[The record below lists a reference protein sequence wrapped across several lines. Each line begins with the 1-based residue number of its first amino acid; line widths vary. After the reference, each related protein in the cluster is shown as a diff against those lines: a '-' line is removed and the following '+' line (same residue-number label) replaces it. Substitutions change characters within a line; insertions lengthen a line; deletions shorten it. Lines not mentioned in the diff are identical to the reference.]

1 MKKAFISAFSCLLL
15 FFFMTSLQ
23 ANEERFNE
31 KNANT
36 SFKNASGQLIKG
48 HRCGVANQTDQ
59 DVLRVRQQLNSFLDS
74 QPMPVTE
81 AISTIPV
88 AFHVVRYDDGSADVS
103 DSDIQE
109 QLDVLNAAFAT
120 TNFQFSLLSIDR
132 TNNTA
137 WTNHLPDTQNETDMK
152 EALAIDPL
160 TTLNFYLC
168 DIGAGLLGYA
178 TFPWSYAEDSFMS
191 GVVCLYS
198 SVPNGTAVPYN
209 LGDTGTHEVGHW
221 LGLYHTFQ
229 GGCFGLGDQVDDTPA
244 EASSAFGCPI
254 GRNTCT
260 SPGDDP
266 VENFMDY
273 TDDDCMN
280 HFTAG
285 QSVRM
290 DEMMALWRPTMVNT
304 GGPVAPVVSDIT
316 DQTIDEGQS
325 FATINLDD
333 FVSDSD
339 TDDAD
344 ISWSTSGGSSITV
357 SIDGSRVATVT
368 AAGGFTGSETIT
380 FTATDPDGLS
390 DSDDATFTVN
400 TVGGGGN
407 EPVVSGIPDSEITG
421 AWVQLDLNIYVD
433 DPDHGDSEMAW
444 TFSGNTDLIIQYRAD
459 LQAVRVSTPAGWDG
473 SERITFTA
481 TDPDGLSG
489 SDDAVFFAGD
499 TTGGGGGDPEPPVV
513 SGIPNSTITGAW
525 VQLDLNIYVDDPD
538 NNDSEMTWTFS
549 GSSNLTVLYRA
560 DLQACRVSAAAG
572 FTGSETIT
580 FTATDPDG
588 LSDSDDATFTVNAA
602 NVRAG
607 NGEALALAGN
617 YPNPFNPSTSIRFS
631 VPAEQQVSLKIF
643 NMLGQEVV
651 TLVDGKMSTGSH
663 EVVWDGRNASGQTV
677 ASGTYIYR
685 LSAGNK
691 VVSKYM
697 HLMK

>member
-1 MKKAFISAFSCLLL
+1 MVIHPALASRWRGNSVPADQAWFDPA
-15 FFFMTSLQ
+15 TS
-23 ANEERFNE
+23 
-31 KNANT
+31 T
-36 SFKNASGQLIKG
+36 SFPYDGDDGIFGANHGTHTMGTMCGLDVANNDTV
-48 HRCGVANQTDQ
+48 GVA
-59 DVLRVRQQLNSFLDS
+59 F
-74 QPMPVTE
+74 
-81 AISTIPV
+81 
-88 AFHVVRYDDGSADVS
+88 GADWMAS
-103 DSDIQE
+103 
-109 QLDVLNAAFAT
+109 N
-120 TNFQFSLLSIDR
+120 SLLVLGAHTSASIASFEWAMD
-132 TNNTA
+132 
-137 WTNHLPDTQNETDMK
+137 PDN
-152 EALAIDPL
+152 DPL
-160 TTLNFYLC
+160 TTDGMPAGICNSWWDPNIDANTQC
-168 DIGAGLLGYA
+168 DAVINPYIDVVAAVEAAGIAVVFSAGNSGPGSSTITQPKNVNTGLVSFWATGAVDANNVIASFSSRGPVHSNCTTGNTSLDIKPEASAPGVSVRSSSFNSYSLLSGTSMAAPHVVGAIALLRQAHPNATGAEIKLALYNTASDLGAVGEDDAYGMGIIDVWAAHQELLG
-178 TFPWSYAEDSFMS
+178 
-191 GVVCLYS
+191 G
-198 SVPNGTAVPYN
+198 
-209 LGDTGTHEVGHW
+209 
-221 LGLYHTFQ
+221 
-229 GGCFGLGDQVDDTPA
+229 
-244 EASSAFGCPI
+244 
-254 GRNTCT
+254 
-260 SPGDDP
+260 
-266 VENFMDY
+266 
-273 TDDDCMN
+273 
-280 HFTAG
+280 
-285 QSVRM
+285 
-290 DEMMALWRPTMVNT
+290 
-304 GGPVAPVVSDIT
+304 GGPVAPIVSDIA

-339 TDDAD
+339 TDDAS

-357 SIDGSRVATVT
+357 SIDGSRIATVT

-390 DSDDATFTVN
+390 DSDAATFTVN

-499 TTGGGGGDPEPPVV
+499 TTGGGGDPEPPVV

-538 NNDSEMTWTFS
+538 NNDSEMTWTFAT
-549 GSSNLTVLYRA
+549 GNNLTVQYRA

-602 NVRAG
+602 NISSNRS
-607 NGEALALAGN
+607 EALALDGN

-631 VPAEQQVSLKIF
+631 VPAEQRVSLKIF

-651 TLVDGKMSTGSH
+651 TLVDGKMTTGSH

-677 ASGTYIYR
+677 ASGTYVYR
-685 LSAGNK
+685 LTAGNK